1 MDPIGNDNV
10 NVNGKTKVDNDINGK
25 IDNDT
30 LNYMCSRVGA
40 DVDDLLTQVFRASV
54 TDPTSYHGIAIRNM
68 CMDKIE
74 KDAKKHARVALAN
87 VGISQAMS
95 QDDQDLLKS
104 LYPEYT
110 IYFTNKSR
118 ETHGFAHA
126 SRILETSLVMQRL
139 HYYAATKTA
148 PHNVYLKDV
157 GGSRLYHGLKGNTA
171 VHVCAPILGQ
181 EDEIRRLKADLKLSS
196 ISNSGYRNDKVENSV
211 KLMRA
216 IGSHYCNNMAQ
227 KCNVRASGLMFIHSI
242 YDMTMTDVADAMSI
256 AGAKFGAGTV
266 IFDPLIP
273 MLKTGILSKLNVM
286 WEKYDIKNVSYIK
299 FSFLNDSQPAYIHSY
314 KNYLNIFRTLYF
326 TDSKKKYHYGFRLED
341 NRAGIQ
347 YFSIYRLSY
356 NRIPRSNLT
365 VDYYTFVKNDYYRI
379 SYYSILEDFSTLTKI
394 KKIHMYVPT
403 ILWDQVYDS
412 LYQQNDGAFTMSRAH
427 ELVMSYN
434 RKTIICGQTVS
445 HNVKLPS
452 HMIDKVASAAYI
464 RVYIDKYLS
473 SKTLMY
479 VLSDVDRVRKLTNV
493 GYFSYLWHVI
503 KEKFSELFVNH
514 DMKSQEIIT
523 PYLAWDELSKLYRL
537 PVEVNQA
544 VTKITVS
551 HMLPEIIQA
560 QLDSNIY
567 SDVDFVTEEITKLQ
581 PISKTPSCDSLSTTT
596 DSDYKSLSDDDFTC
610 PINNLEYDKYDKIPG
625 RIIAVPGD
633 GDCLFH
639 SVIVAMSYLGLPH
652 PTTPHEMRMQLAS
665 DISEDRTKYFGDT
678 DDLVAY
684 TDFMTDLTSDG
695 RPTDYTT
702 LVALAI
708 YYGFSAEIYFN
719 TEIID
724 MRNRLLKYTNGD
736 NDNIVQVKFTIS
748 AGSVGHFEPIVDEL
762 VIKDCNDEHLSI
774 LQETQRSI
782 DKVNDS
788 IADDPTLQERFHVT
802 LKLADEYDSASSV
815 KYIMNEF
822 GICKFPVFIVTNTS
836 TICGAFDD
844 LTGNITLISKSEI
857 EWKHKN
863 ASKSVLSSDDIDRFV
878 ECISDSHRLL
888 VLNLT
893 PTTMCD
899 DDDETV
905 VVLKKVFNVMTLNSD
920 MIIRTG
926 IVSDL
931 NMMKHLSYI
940 STLFDEKYYTYGMSE
955 GTTTPIRYL
964 VCVNMKKKYD
974 VYAHERYVDSD
985 LSRTD
990 CAFIYEELCRFNMHV
1005 DALRMLY
1012 DNKAISYVSDSDY
1025 ESYSAAINSIKKG
1038 GGQFVAADMMRHMLN
1053 VQRLIDSNL
1062 EKDQQRLFDAIL
1074 KEYMEH
1080 IDNTIHN
1087 VVDMYVRLRSGANKF
1102 VDVMKKMYPT
1112 RIADVYAVT
1121 TSVLDIKCACFRKS
1135 FVPNVNGL
1143 YIPSC
1148 DCDVILYQLADG
1160 YMTQFKKNKYFVK
1173 STVVTKKVHRAYPT
1187 KVEAKHKYIDHTSLQ
1202 SFKIRYLDNIYKN
1215 FYLSK
1220 SIETEI
1226 VESIKRTVI
1235 DTRCDNN
1242 TNVNEKSLDTDETS
1256 SQSDNNMTLAYAL
1269 HEALKK
1275 TVVPEPKM
1283 EKHEIFST
1291 NNQINALKN
1300 SFVEMVNIWKY
1311 THAHH
1316 ESELKL
1322 VLNVAK
1328 GTSDINNLSNW
1339 VETRSDNVHVKLKN
1353 VWIPSKPTIDYMY
1366 VYNEYGF
1373 QRSDANKSDLY
1384 VVADYTEKKF
1394 EPVFLYKTQHIFD
1407 NLHKMSMNVKFEFIS
1422 GVPGCGKTHYIM
1434 THHSDTD
1441 LVLSATK
1448 AGALEFQDRAGKL
1461 KKPNI
1466 KQRYKTV
1473 YSYLYNDSTE
1483 FKTVYIDEAMML
1495 HPGMIFSIAVLSKCK
1510 TIHMIGDHMQIP
1522 YYTRVDYPSRYHRFT
1537 DVFKITKELTTSYR
1551 CPQDVADYMKKY
1563 YKNFSSKS
1571 KTVKSLTRLYV
1582 SGKAE
1587 IPTGYD
1593 VYLTFTQS
1601 DKQMI
1606 QTDMN
1611 NVYTIHEYQG
1621 KQAKAVC
1628 LFRGSPTPIK
1638 VYDSKEHHIVA
1649 LTRHTVKFVYASVV
1663 MDQLYDSLGDYKGA
1677 GFDSGVEY
1685 VTDNI
1690 MRMIKTMPLLY
1701 FDTGMKF
1708 GVHRDIATF
1717 VDSLQHEA
1725 TYNDKINKNFK
1736 IKKYVGKQNVY
1747 VVVYKQKMT
1756 AQLLK
1761 KTFDLLVDIIDSN
1774 TKRMNSFI
1782 TVDTFSEIIDWRYF
1796 VEIVEKKN
1804 FSIKVSD
1811 EKRRL
1816 DKYRLADVVKRY
1828 HDITYGDDDFYDDKY
1843 EELIM
1848 KRKNV
1853 MPECCV
1859 LVYTDMNVKFSNMTK
1874 YGVTFLDNN
1883 TITCVLDD
1891 NIYSNVAILTK
1902 HKHKTVARTIEGKN
1916 IKNFRSINALMQYY
1930 MNNDPSNDIYNLQ
1943 DFINVMLPDAYDI
1956 RTDMD
1961 VMMVANSDMSV
1972 YLQNATFDAS
1982 SMHKPM
1988 RFFDGVKPV
1997 LNTAMSPPRPSNS
2010 LKELVK
2016 AIEKRNCAVPKIQ
2029 VTMNVWAKATELF
2042 KKMIRI
2048 VYDET
2053 VHDDIVLTN
2062 DSLQQWLDTQNS
2074 NISNLIK
2081 YTHYNNLEVNK
2092 YSLTI
2097 KKNSKPA
2104 LDMSCVNTY
2113 ASLQTVVFTP
2123 KDFNTLFCP
2132 MFKIMKKRM
2141 IETMNEKF
2149 LMYTDMPPDKFSEI
2163 LTKRFSNYILQSY
2176 HSLEFDVSKYD
2187 KSQNLLHLIVDCM
2200 IMKHFGIPECFVS
2213 MWFFGH
2219 CNTKLYD
2226 PCNRFYCD
2234 VFFQRKSGDPSTW
2247 LLNTQ
2252 QILTMIVNCI
2262 PDHCWEQIFLV
2273 IASGDDSEIFSYDKL
2288 QIQHNRFSDVFNY
2301 EVKIYDRYTSFYFC
2315 SKFLIITEERVYMLP
2330 DIYKLIKK
2338 LGRHDMKNREHVLS
2352 FRNSVLDSI
2361 KDFKVGTD
2369 VMLNYE
2375 RSIIDR
2381 YKFNG
2386 TISIDLVYQSL
2397 CNIVYDASN
2406 FERLFIPNDDYYRTG
2421 YGQISDL

>member
-1 MDPIGNDNV
+1 
-10 NVNGKTKVDNDINGK
+10 
-25 IDNDT
+25 
-30 LNYMCSRVGA
+30 MCSRVGA

-74 KDAKKHARVALAN
+74 KDAKKHSRVALAN
-87 VGISQAMS
+87 VGISQAMN
-95 QDDQDLLKS
+95 QEDQDLLKS

-211 KLMRA
+211 KLMRS
-216 IGSHYCNNMAQ
+216 IGSHYCNNVSQ
-227 KCNVRASGLMFIHSI
+227 KCTVKANGLMFIHSI
-242 YDMTMTDVADAMSI
+242 YDMTMTDVADAMTS
-256 AGAKFGAGTV
+256 AGAKFGAGSV

-273 MLKTGILSKLNVM
+273 MLKTGVLSKLNVM
-286 WEKYDIKNVSYIK
+286 WEKYEIKNVTYIK
-299 FSFLNDSQPAYIHSY
+299 FSFLNDNQPAYIHSY
-314 KNYLNIFRTLYF
+314 KNYLKIFNTLHF
-326 TDSKKKYHYGFRLED
+326 TDSTKKFHYGFRLED

-347 YFSIYRLSY
+347 FFSIYRLSY

-394 KKIHMYVPT
+394 KKIYMYVPT
-403 ILWDQVYDS
+403 LLWDQVYDS

-473 SKTLMY
+473 SKTLMC

-523 PYLAWDELSKLYRL
+523 PYLAWEELSKLYRL

-567 SDVDFVTEEITKLQ
+567 SDVDFVTEEVTKLQ
-581 PISKTPSCDSLSTTT
+581 PISKTPSCESIVTTT
-596 DSDYKSLSDDDFTC
+596 DSDYKSMIDDDYLC
-610 PINNLEYDKYDKIPG
+610 PINNVEYDKYDKMPG
-625 RIIAVPGD
+625 RILAVPGD

-639 SVIVAMSYLGLPH
+639 SVIVAMSYLGLQH
-652 PTTPHEMRMQLAS
+652 PETPHQMRMQLAS
-665 DISEDRTKYFGDT
+665 DVSDNRIKYFGNT
-678 DDLVAY
+678 DDLAAY
-684 TDFMTDLTSDG
+684 TDFMTDLTTDC

-708 YYGFSAEIYFN
+708 LYGFSVELFFD
-719 TEIID
+719 TEIKEMHKRI
-724 MRNRLLKYTNGD
+724 LKYNNGD
-736 NDNIVQVKFTIS
+736 DIIQIKFSVS
-748 AGSVGHFEPIVDEL
+748 AGSIGHYEPIVDEFA
-762 VIKDCNDEHLSI
+762 IKDCNDEHLAM
-774 LQETQRSI
+774 LQETERSI
-782 DKVNDS
+782 DNVNNY
-788 IADDPTLQERFHVT
+788 IKEDPSLQERFHVT

-815 KYIMNEF
+815 KYIMNEY
-822 GICKFPVFIVTNTS
+822 GVCKFPAVIVTRS
-836 TICGAFDD
+836 SVICTAFDD
-844 LTGNITLISKSEI
+844 LQGNITVISDSEI

-863 ASKSVLSSDDIDRFV
+863 ASKSIMPFDDVGNFFD
-878 ECISDSHRLL
+878 CIPNSHRLL
-888 VLNLT
+888 IL
-893 PTTMCD
+893 
-899 DDDETV
+899 
-905 VVLKKVFNVMTLNSD
+905 NVMPTDLYSEKDNTIETLNKLFNAMTMESD
-920 MIIRTG
+920 LIVRTK

-931 NMMKHLSYI
+931 NTMKYFSYI
-940 STLFDEKYYTYGMSE
+940 GTLFDETYYTYGMSE
-955 GTTTPIRYL
+955 GTTTPIRYF
-964 VCVNMKKKYD
+964 VCINLKKKYD
-974 VYAHERYVDSD
+974 CYAHERYMAKD
-985 LSRTD
+985 LCRKD
-990 CAFIYEELCRFNMHV
+990 CAFIYEELCKFNMHV
-1005 DALRMLY
+1005 DALQLLY
-1012 DNKAISYVSDSDY
+1012 ENKTISYVSDSDY
-1025 ESYSAAINSIKKG
+1025 EMYSSAISSVRKG
-1038 GGQFVAADMMRHMLN
+1038 GGNAATNIVGYMLN
-1053 VQRLIDSNL
+1053 VQKIVDNTPDISQKNL
-1062 EKDQQRLFDAIL
+1062 LKAIL
-1074 KEYMEH
+1074 DEYAAN
-1080 IDNTIHN
+1080 IDDTVKT
-1087 VVDMYVRLRSGANKF
+1087 VVDMFVKIRLSVKSF
-1102 VDVMKKMYPT
+1102 SEMMKRMYPT
-1112 RIADVYAVT
+1112 KIASIDNI
-1121 TSVLDIKCACFRKS
+1121 TSSVVERRCVCFKKTYI
-1135 FVPNVNGL
+1135 PNINGL

-1148 DCDVILYQLADG
+1148 GCDTILFQLADG
-1160 YMTQFKKNKYFVK
+1160 YITQFKTDKYFVK
-1173 STVVTKKVHRAYPT
+1173 TTITTMKVYRAYT
-1187 KVEAKHKYIDHTSLQ
+1187 TYTEAKHKYVDHVSLQ
-1202 SFKIRYLDNIYKN
+1202 TFKINYYNDLYKN
-1215 FYLSK
+1215 FLK
-1220 SIETEI
+1220 MKTIENDLL
-1226 VESIKRTVI
+1226 ESIKEKCYTNEI
-1235 DTRCDNN
+1235 KTQNN
-1242 TNVNEKSLDTDETS
+1242 TTESQNTIEKCEK
-1256 SQSDNNMTLAYAL
+1256 NKTLASAL
-1269 HEALKK
+1269 HDALQQ
-1275 TVVPEPKM
+1275 TMIPEPVL
-1283 EKHEIFST
+1283 ERHNVFSN

-1300 SFVEMVNIWKY
+1300 SFIEIVNIWRH
-1311 THAHH
+1311 THACH

-1322 VLNVAK
+1322 AYNVAK
-1328 GTSDINNLSNW
+1328 TTSDINNLSNW
-1339 VETRSDNVHVKLKN
+1339 IDTRNDNIHVKLRDR
-1353 VWIPSKPTIDYMY
+1353 WIPKKPTIDYMY
-1366 VYNEYGF
+1366 VYNENGF
-1373 QRSDANKSDLY
+1373 QKSEDNTSDVY
-1384 VVADYTEKKF
+1384 IVADYTEKKF
-1394 EPVFLYKTQHIFD
+1394 EPVFLYKTQHILD
-1407 NLHKMSMNVKFEFIS
+1407 NLHKMPLEVKFEFIS

-1448 AGALEFQDRAGKL
+1448 AGALEFQERAVKM
-1461 KKPNI
+1461 KKPDI
-1466 KQRYKTV
+1466 KKRYRTV
-1473 YSYLYNDSTE
+1473 YSYLYNETNE

-1522 YYTRVDYPSRYHRFT
+1522 YYTRIDYPSRYHRFT

-1563 YKNFSSKS
+1563 YKKFSSKS
-1571 KTVKSLTRLYV
+1571 KVVKSINRMYV

-1587 IPTGYD
+1587 IPNGYD

-1606 QTDMN
+1606 QMDYE
-1611 NVYTIHEYQG
+1611 NVYTVHEYQG
-1621 KQAKAVC
+1621 KQTKSVC

-1649 LTRHTVKFVYASVV
+1649 LTRHTVRFMYASVV
-1663 MDQLYDSLGDYKGA
+1663 MDQLYDSLGSYKGA
-1677 GFDSGVEY
+1677 GYNGNINY
-1685 VTDNI
+1685 VAENL
-1690 MRMIKTMPLLY
+1690 MRLIKHVPVLY
-1701 FDTGMKF
+1701 IDTGFKYGIHKEIMNY
-1708 GVHRDIATF
+1708 IT
-1717 VDSLQHEA
+1717 SLQHE
-1725 TYNDKINKNFK
+1725 TTQYEKTKLFK
-1736 IKKYVGKQNVY
+1736 IKKYVGKQEIFLVTS
-1747 VVVYKQKMT
+1747 KHKMN
-1756 AQLLK
+1756 AQMLK
-1761 KTFDLLVDIIDSN
+1761 KIMELLYQSGTFSDSRF
-1774 TKRMNSFI
+1774 TTI
-1782 TVDTFSEIIDWRYF
+1782 DTFSESVDWRYF
-1796 VEIVEKKN
+1796 IELTDKYGFQVTICDEKK
-1804 FSIKVSD
+1804 K
-1811 EKRRL
+1811 L
-1816 DKYRLADVVKRY
+1816 DKYRLAEVVKKY
-1828 HDITYGDDDFYDDKY
+1828 HDLTYGDDDFFDDVY
-1843 EELIM
+1843 EEPIIE
-1848 KRKNV
+1848 KPKV

-1859 LVYTDMNVKFSNMTK
+1859 LVYTDMTLKFSSMSK
-1874 YGVTFLDNN
+1874 YEIVDLDNGIISCKHN
-1883 TITCVLDD
+1883 NNL
-1891 NIYSNVAILTK
+1891 YSNVAILTK
-1902 HKHKTVARTIEGKN
+1902 HTNKNLELTVEKKK
-1916 IKNFRSINALMQYY
+1916 IKNFRSINAMIQYY
-1930 MNNDPSNDIYNLQ
+1930 TDKDTVSDIYNLQ
-1943 DFINVMLPDAYDI
+1943 DFINLMLPNAYDI

-1961 VMMVANSDMSV
+1961 VEMVANSDMSV

-1982 SMHKPM
+1982 AMHKPIK
-1988 RFFDGVKPV
+1988 FFDGVKPV

-2029 VTMNVWAKATELF
+2029 VTMDVWAKANELF
-2042 KKMIRI
+2042 KKLVRV
-2048 VYDET
+2048 VYDDT
-2053 VHDDIVLTN
+2053 IHDDIVLTEK
-2062 DSLQQWLDTQNS
+2062 SLQEWLDTQNS

-2081 YTHYNNLEVNK
+2081 YKHYNDLDINN

-2141 IETMNEKF
+2141 IKTMSEKF
-2149 LMYTDMPPDKFSEI
+2149 LMYTDMPPEKFSEL
-2163 LTKRFSNYILQSY
+2163 LTKKFSGYVLQSY

-2200 IMKHFGIPECFVS
+2200 VMRHFGIPECFVS

-2226 PCNRFYCD
+2226 PCNKFYCD

-2262 PDHCWEQIFLV
+2262 PDHCWDQIFLV

-2288 QIQHNRFSDVFNY
+2288 QINHNRFSDVFNY
-2301 EVKIYDRYTSFYFC
+2301 EVKIYDKYTSFYFC
-2315 SKFLIITEERVYMLP
+2315 SKFLIVTEEKVYMLP
-2330 DIYKLIKK
+2330 DLYKLIKK

-2361 KDFKVGTD
+2361 KDFRVDIDT
-2369 VMLNYE
+2369 MINYE
-2375 RSIIDR
+2375 RSINDR
-2381 YKFNG
+2381 YKFDG
-2386 TISIDLVYQSL
+2386 AISIRLIYESL
-2397 CNIVYDASN
+2397 CKIVYDSNN
-2406 FERLFIPNDDYYRTG
+2406 FEKLFIPNSNYFTTG
-2421 YGQISDL
+2421 FGQISDL